1 MCLPEW
7 TRLYQFARDRVLLH
21 RSVLDSDL
29 EPYSPLARLTV
40 LEPDSSP
47 ELIMDTQMLQRPFHV
62 VLLPLGMPDP
72 GNSLRRLADVTPNA
86 LHLEKLI
93 QVITQ

>member
-1 MCLPEW
+1 M
-7 TRLYQFARDRVLLH
+7 
-21 RSVLDSDL
+21 DSDL